1 MLTTVKIISRSVNAA
16 MRNRNIRL
24 SLFLILGIIVIS
36 TVLLSI
42 NMVGKTH
49 DYSIGDI
56 AREDVRVSGDIVFE
70 IESETRA
77 EKGRVADSVPLVF
90 DRDQSVLVEVLRHID
105 MLFDHI
111 DITLREIP
119 PTGSEDRTFQ
129 LITIK
134 SRLPKFPQYDDHV
147 LFELLRSQNTS
158 DIRQNIKKLMIYIL
172 DNGVMPAPYS
182 NPLSIANKNVT
193 MRIINSP
200 QAANEI
206 SRGLEEIKTLAE
218 INADIPGL
226 VHAMIQQRTRE
237 ERTLIISVIKTLVR
251 PNLLFNAEETKRR
264 IEEATKNIKPV
275 TGVLKKGQTIVRE
288 GDTITTE
295 TLDKI
300 SILNSYAS
308 TTRINYILG
317 VLLLQVSFLLVF
329 AYFLIE
335 YHSRL
340 LPDRKAP
347 VIIFSIVVLFVFF
360 TFFLSRTD
368 NILNSA
374 MIFTL
379 FLPIAAVTMIIA
391 TLFNIFIAII
401 IGLYLIFFAFMV
413 SNGSLVVIVT
423 AFSSAILG
431 VFVLTGVERRTDF
444 LRGGLI
450 LGIINSVVVTGVCLM
465 EDYTLYDTLRNIEL
479 SLANGII
486 NSILVLG
493 VFPLFENLFSI
504 TTKFNLLELSDL
516 NAPIFRRMLIK
527 APGTY
532 NHSLMVAN
540 MAEAACK
547 DIGANYLLAR
557 VGGYYHD
564 IGKIED
570 AGIYIENKITD
581 KRAKSLKP
589 IEYSRLIISHVEKG
603 IVLSRK
609 NKLPEQVESFIREHH
624 GTTTMTFFYHQAL
637 EEADAS
643 GENGTVNKT
652 EFQYLGPKPQSRETA
667 VVMLADAVEAA
678 SRSLQDPTSVKL
690 ESLVKKIIYNKLND
704 DEFEYSDLTMSDL
717 NKIQRAFM
725 RILNGIFHTRIEYPD
740 NEEVQKLEGK
750 VHIKEDDN

>member
-16 MRNRNIRL
+16 MRNRNVRL
-24 SLFLILGIIVIS
+24 SLFLILGIILIS
-36 TVLLSI
+36 TILLSI
-42 NMVGKTH
+42 NVVGKTH

-56 AREDVRVSGDIVFE
+56 AREDVRVSGDIIFE

-77 EKGRVADSVPLVF
+77 EKGRIADSIPLVF
-90 DRDQSVLVEVLRHID
+90 DRDQSVLVESLRFVDI
-105 MLFDHI
+105 LFDYV
-111 DITLREIP
+111 DMTLREIP

-129 LITIK
+129 LITLK
-134 SRLPKFPQYDDHV
+134 SKLPKYPQYDDRI
-147 LFELLRSQNTS
+147 LYELLRIQNAP
-158 DIRQNIKKLMIYIL
+158 DIRQSIKKIIIHIL

-182 NPLSIANKNVT
+182 NPLSIANRNVT
-193 MRIINSP
+193 IKIINSP
-200 QAANEI
+200 QVTDEI
-206 SRGLEEIKTLAE
+206 SRGLEELKTLAE
-218 INADIPGL
+218 INAEIPGL
-226 VHAMIQQRTRE
+226 VNGMLQQKPRE
-237 ERTLIISVIKTLVR
+237 ERTLIISATRTLVK
-251 PNLLFNAEETKRR
+251 PNLFFNAEETKRR
-264 IEEATKNIKPV
+264 IDEATRDIKPV

-295 TLDKI
+295 TLNKI
-300 SILNSYAS
+300 AILNSYAS

-317 VLLLQVSFLLVF
+317 VLLLQVSFLFVF
-329 AYFLIE
+329 GYFLLE

-347 VIIFSIVVLFVFF
+347 LIIFSIVVLFIFY

-368 NILNSA
+368 NILNSTI
-374 MIFTL
+374 IFAL
-379 FLPIAAVTMIIA
+379 YLPIAAVTMIIA
-391 TLFNIFIAII
+391 TLFNIFIALI
-401 IGLYLIFFAFMV
+401 IGLYLIFFAFVV

-431 VFVLTGVERRTDF
+431 AFVLTDVERRTDF

-450 LGIINSVVVTGVCLM
+450 LGIINSVVVIGVCLM
-465 EDYTLYDTLRNIEL
+465 EEYTLYDTLRNIEL

-516 NAPIFRRMLIK
+516 NAPLFRRMLIK

-547 DIGANYLLAR
+547 EIGANYLLAR

-581 KRAKSLKP
+581 KRAKSLTP
-589 IEYSRLIISHVEKG
+589 LEYSRLIISHVEKG
-603 IVLSRK
+603 IALSRK
-609 NKLPEQVESFIREHH
+609 SRLPEQVESFIREHH
-624 GTTTMTFFYHQAL
+624 GTTMMTFFYHQAL

-643 GENGTVNKT
+643 GETGSVNKA
-652 EFQYLGPKPQSRETA
+652 EFQYPGPKPQSRETA

-678 SRSLQDPTSVKL
+678 SRSLQDPTNVKL

-704 DEFEYSDLTMSDL
+704 DEFEYSELTMSDL

-725 RILNGIFHTRIEYPD
+725 RILNGIFHTRIEYPE
-740 NEEVQKLEGK
+740 NEEVQKLEEK
-750 VHIKEDDN
+750 VNVKEGDN

>member
-1 MLTTVKIISRSVNAA
+1 MFTTVKIFSRSINAA
-16 MRNRNIRL
+16 MGNRNVRL

-36 TVLLSI
+36 TALLSI
-42 NMVGKTH
+42 NVVGKTH
-49 DYSIGDI
+49 NYGIGDI
-56 AREDVRVSGDIVFE
+56 AREDVRVPSDIIFE

-77 EKGRVADSVPLVF
+77 EKGRVAESVPLVF
-90 DRDQSVLVEVLRHID
+90 DRDHSVLIESLRYVD
-105 MLFDHI
+105 VLFDCI
-111 DITLREIP
+111 DITLHEIP

-129 LITIK
+129 LITLK
-134 SRLPKFPQYDDHV
+134 AKLPKFPQYDDRA
-147 LFELLRSQNTS
+147 LYELLRSQHTPEK
-158 DIRQNIKKLMIYIL
+158 RQDIKKTIIHIL

-182 NPLSIANKNVT
+182 NPLSIANRNAIV
-193 MRIINSP
+193 RVINSP
-200 QAANEI
+200 QPADET
-206 SRGLEEIKTLAE
+206 SRGLEDLKTLAE
-218 INADIPGL
+218 VYSEIPAVSGAL
-226 VHAMIQQRTRE
+226 AQRRNREDLAMVVSIV
-237 ERTLIISVIKTLVR
+237 RTLLK
-251 PNLLFNAEETKRR
+251 PNLFFNGEETKRR
-264 IEEATKNIKPV
+264 IEEAVRNAKPV

-295 TLDKI
+295 TLNKI
-300 SILNSYAS
+300 NILNTYAS
-308 TTRINYILG
+308 STRINYILG
-317 VLLLQVSFLLVF
+317 VLLLQASFLFVF
-329 AYFLIE
+329 GYFLLE

-347 VIIFSIVVLFVFF
+347 MIIFSIVVVFIIY

-368 NILNSA
+368 NILNSSI
-374 MIFTL
+374 IFAL
-379 FLPIAAVTMIIA
+379 YLPISAVTMIVA

-401 IGLYLIFFAFMV
+401 IGLYLIFFSFVV

-431 VFVLTGVERRTDF
+431 VFVLSNVERRTDF

-450 LGIINSVVVTGVCLM
+450 LGLINSVVVIGVCLM
-465 EDYTLYDTLRNIEL
+465 EDYSIYDTLRNIEL

-493 VFPLFENLFSI
+493 VFPLFENLFGI

-570 AGIYIENKITD
+570 AGVYIENKITD
-581 KRAKSLKP
+581 KRARSLAP
-589 IEYSRLIISHVEKG
+589 AEYSRLIISHVEKG
-603 IVLSRK
+603 LALARK
-609 NKLPEQVESFIREHH
+609 NRLPEQVEGFIREHH
-624 GTTTMTFFYHQAL
+624 GTTMMTYFYHQAL
-637 EEADAS
+637 EEADTS
-643 GENGTVNKT
+643 GDAGVISRAD
-652 EFQYLGPKPQSRETA
+652 FQYPGPKPQSRETA

-678 SRSLQDPTSVKL
+678 SRSLQDPTTVKL

-740 NEEVQKLEGK
+740 NEEVQKLEEK
-750 VHIKEDDN
+750 VQNREDER